1 MLNKGQIVII
11 ENIRYVVVRNDFV
24 SRRHMGMARI

>member
-11 ENIRYVVVRNDFV
+11 QNVRYVVVRNDFF
-24 SRRHMGMARI
+24 SRRYMGMARI

>member
-11 ENIRYVVVRNDFV
+11 ENIRYVVVRNDMV
-24 SRRHMGMARI
+24 SRRQMGMARI